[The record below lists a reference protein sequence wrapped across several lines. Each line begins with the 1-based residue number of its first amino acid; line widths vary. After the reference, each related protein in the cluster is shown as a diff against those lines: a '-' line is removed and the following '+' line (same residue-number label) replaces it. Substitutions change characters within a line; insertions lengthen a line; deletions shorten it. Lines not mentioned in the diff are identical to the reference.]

1 MLSEE
6 NYFSKD
12 NNFKYCGSSQIKSF
26 LQCESKALAE
36 LKGEWIEEPSK
47 ALLEGSYLD
56 AALSGTLNEFKEN
69 HSELFKKDGTL
80 KAEFLQAEVALER
93 IKKDEMFMKY
103 VNGDNQK
110 IMTGQIAGVPIKIKI
125 DSYHKDKALVDFKY
139 IADFKYQYNPIT
151 NQREN
156 FVTRWGYDFQATI
169 YQKIVE
175 QNTGKRLPFFIAA
188 VTKEKQ
194 PDLALLSIPDEVIDI
209 KLSELEQILPHIQQ
223 LKEGKVEPT
232 RCEHCDYC
240 KATKKLTKIID
251 YRDLDLV

>member
-1 MLSEE
+1 M
-6 NYFSKD
+6 
-12 NNFKYCGSSQIKSF
+12 
-26 LQCESKALAE
+26 
-36 LKGEWIEEPSK
+36 
-47 ALLEGSYLD
+47 
-56 AALSGTLNEFKEN
+56 
-69 HSELFKKDGTL
+69 
-80 KAEFLQAEVALER
+80 
-93 IKKDEMFMKY
+93 
-103 VNGDNQK
+103 
-110 IMTGQIAGVPIKIKI
+110 
-125 DSYHKDKALVDFKY
+125 
-139 IADFKYQYNPIT
+139 
-151 NQREN
+151 
-156 FVTRWGYDFQATI
+156 
-169 YQKIVE
+169 E

>member
-1 MLSEE
+1 MLTEKT
-6 NYFSKD
+6 YFSKE

-47 ALLEGSYLD
+47 SLLEGSYLD

-69 HSELFKKDGTL
+69 HPELFKKDGTL
-80 KAEFLQAEVALER
+80 KSEFLQAEIALER

-103 VNGDNQK
+103 VTGDTQK

-125 DSYHKDKALVDFKY
+125 DCFHKDRALTDFKY
-139 IADFKYQYNPIT
+139 IANFEPIFNPIT
-151 NQREN
+151 KQREN
-156 FVTRWGYDFQATI
+156 FVDYWNYTMQAAI

-188 VTKEKQ
+188 VTKEKE
-194 PDLALLSIPDEVIDI
+194 PDLAILSIPDEVIDN
-209 KLSELEQILPHIQQ
+209 KLILLENILPRIQAI
-223 LKEGKVEPT
+223 KEGKVQPT
-232 RCEHCDYC
+232 RCEHCNYC
-240 KATKKLTKIID
+240 KSTKKITKILD
-251 YRDLDLV
+251 YRDLDLI